1 MLLTSAGSSI
11 VIAISIVISGTLQLI
26 GLRLEHGMDLSLAI
40 IESVAVDTAGQ
51 LRQVYQETLTL

>member
-11 VIAISIVISGTLQLI
+11 VIAVSIVISGTLQLI

>member
-11 VIAISIVISGTLQLI
+11 VIAVSIVISGTLQLI

-40 IESVAVDTAGQ
+40 IESVAVDTAKRLQ
-51 LRQVYQETLTL
+51 LVYQETLTL